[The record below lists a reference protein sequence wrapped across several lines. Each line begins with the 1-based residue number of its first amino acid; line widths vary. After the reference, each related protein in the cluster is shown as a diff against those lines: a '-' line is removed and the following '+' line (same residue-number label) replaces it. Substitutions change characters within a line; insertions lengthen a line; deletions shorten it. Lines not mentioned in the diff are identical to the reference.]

1 MNERQAQEALNDCL
15 ERLAAGA
22 SVEECLARHRG
33 LAAELEPLLRT
44 AATVVAAASAWQPS
58 RAARTAGLARVME
71 AWPERREKRAWAALS
86 HLRRPAPVLA
96 LLLVAVVL
104 GGWGTLTASAD
115 TAPGD
120 ALYPVK
126 TTRERVGAFFA
137 RSDNAK
143 ALRYAR
149 LAEERS
155 MEMERLVQRGADSD
169 ALVALSVRSRERA
182 RRAMELLNLPPDPAL
197 PASAEALGKS
207 AGAPGPAIAPVSP
220 FAVSQGRPES
230 TAIPDPRSRAGRDS
244 DVEARPLPKLTPQ
257 ELRVRR
263 QVHDRLQ
270 RALQAHR
277 QAGDRLPR
285 HLTPA
290 QRSELTQMILLRE
303 REWRTLL
310 EQLERQGIL
319 LDDGRPRTPR

>member
-1 MNERQAQEALNDCL
+1 MNERQVQEALNDCL

-22 SVEECLARHRG
+22 SVEECLARYRD

-44 AATVVAAASAWQPS
+44 ATTVAAAASAWQPS
-58 RAARTAGLARVME
+58 RAARTDGLARVME
-71 AWPERREKRAWAALS
+71 AWPVRREKRSWAALS
-86 HLRRPAPVLA
+86 HLRHPAPVLA

-126 TTRERVGAFFA
+126 TTRERVGLFFA
-137 RSDNAK
+137 RSDDAK
-143 ALRYAR
+143 ALRYAH

-155 MEMERLVQRGADSD
+155 MEMERLVRRGADND
-169 ALVALSVRSRERA
+169 ALAALSVRSRDRA
-182 RRAMELLNLPPDPAL
+182 WRAIEFLNLPPDKAF
-197 PASAEALGKS
+197 SANEEALGTS
-207 AGAPGPAIAPVSP
+207 AGAPATAPVSP

-230 TAIPDPRSRAGRDS
+230 TALPDPRRITGPDT
-244 DVEARPLPKLTPQ
+244 DIEARPVRKLKP
-257 ELRVRR
+257 EEVKVRR
-263 QVHDRLQ
+263 KVHDRLQ
-270 RALQAHR
+270 RALQAHQ

-310 EQLERQGIL
+310 EQLERQGVS
-319 LDDGRPRTPR
+319 LDNGQPQAPR